1 MNAATPS
8 SDLARWRRAA
18 ALPMALALAA
28 CVGAGGQPH
37 EVASR
42 QAVAADVPVA
52 EPARR
57 RGLPGAGAVAFDP
70 AAPRLAWAAGER
82 VYLID
87 LGSGE
92 QVEYAVGA
100 WVDDLGFASDGSLW
114 LLAGQAEHWR
124 DGERLCRTQALDVER
139 LLALDAQGA
148 VVAGYSHSDG
158 IGMLR
163 RQVWLDPAC
172 VVTAESTRPLP
183 GGVGDAESDPGEPL
197 RRGSLQAPRMLPQG
211 AGPPPKAPQARPVAA
226 SRDGR
231 WWVFEEGGI
240 RSLWDAGPPR

>member
-1 MNAATPS
+1 MNAAPPRPG
-8 SDLARWRRAA
+8 LARWRRAA

-28 CVGAGGQPH
+28 CIGAGGQPH
-37 EVASR
+37 EVATR
-42 QAVAADVPVA
+42 QAVVADAPVA

-57 RGLPGAGAVAFDP
+57 RELPGAGAVAFDP

-82 VYLID
+82 VRVID
-87 LGSGE
+87 LDSGE
-92 QVEYAVGA
+92 EVEYAVGA

-114 LLAGQAEHWR
+114 LLAGEAEHWR

-158 IGMLR
+158 VGMLR

-172 VVTAESTRPLP
+172 AVTAESTRSLP
-183 GGVGDAESDPGEPL
+183 AGVDDAESDPGEPL
-197 RRGSLQAPRMLPQG
+197 RRDSLQAPRTLPLA
-211 AGPPPKAPQARPVAA
+211 AGPPLQARPVAA

-240 RSLWDAGPPR
+240 RSLWDAGPPRQ